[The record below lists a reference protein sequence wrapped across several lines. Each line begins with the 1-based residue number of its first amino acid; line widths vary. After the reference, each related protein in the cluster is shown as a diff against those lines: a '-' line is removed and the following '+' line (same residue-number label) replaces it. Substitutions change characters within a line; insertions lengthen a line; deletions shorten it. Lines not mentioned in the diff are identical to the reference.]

1 MGFSSYVKTYTE
13 HHNPQLKQYLLNT
26 RVHACVYVQAQLAG
40 GGGSVGTVQMSG
52 N

>member
-1 MGFSSYVKTYTE
+1 MGFSSYAKTYTE
-13 HHNPQLKQYLLNT
+13 HHNPQILNT